1 MKTKTLFL
9 KISLFLIGLPI
20 LALCVFFLPLIAK
33 GAASEYPKLVYLPVI
48 INAYLSAI
56 PFYFA
61 LYQAY
66 RLLCYIDKNTAFSKV
81 SVASLK
87 YIKYCGAV
95 ISILYAISM
104 FSFYIIAEREDA
116 PGIILIGL
124 ALTFAPLIISVFAAV
139 LQKLLENAIDM
150 KEENDL
156 TV

>member
-1 MKTKTLFL
+1 
-9 KISLFLIGLPI
+9 
-20 LALCVFFLPLIAK
+20 
-33 GAASEYPKLVYLPVI
+33 
-48 INAYLSAI
+48 
-56 PFYFA
+56 
-61 LYQAY
+61 
-66 RLLCYIDKNTAFSKV
+66 
-81 SVASLK
+81 
-87 YIKYCGAV
+87 
-95 ISILYAISM
+95 M